1 MLWRFT
7 NCHFNFIFAETLY
20 SNQFVIM
27 LLKAVLDYTQRSD
40 SRSQSKSRTNMSRRR
55 PYPFTKLSLRQTES
69 VVPLSLSK
77 SAGPLN

>member
-7 NCHFNFIFAETLY
+7 NYHFHYIFAETLY

-40 SRSQSKSRTNMSRRR
+40 SRSRSSLAPTCLVGGRIRLPN
-55 PYPFTKLSLRQTES
+55 YLYGKLN
-69 VVPLSLSK
+69 LSCRCRCRSQQ
-77 SAGPLN
+77 AR